1 MNTKTLLYI
10 LKRIAMAV
18 LTVWVVITVTFFV
31 TRAVPGGPFM
41 GEKAITE
48 AAQAALEAKYGL
60 DKPVMEQYFTY
71 LSDVL
76 TRLDFGPS
84 LKMRGLMV
92 IDVIADGLKTS
103 VKLGV
108 IAAFTALGIG
118 VVLGSVAALRR
129 NTILDKC
136 IMVITTA
143 FVSMP
148 SFIMGTLL
156 LLCFAVIL
164 PIFPANGSTTEGLV
178 LPIVTL
184 SLYPMAYITRLTR
197 SSMLDVLGQ
206 DYIRTA
212 RAKGVAPVKI
222 IFGHALK
229 NSLIPVITYFGP
241 SLKMRGRM
249 VIDVI
254 ADGLKT
260 SVKLGVIA
268 AFTALGIGVVLGS
281 VAALRRNTIL
291 DKCIMVITT
300 AFVSMPSFIMGTL
313 LLLCFAVIFPIFPA
327 NGSTTEGLVLP
338 IITLSLY
345 PMAYITRLTRSSM
358 LDVLGQDYIRTARAK
373 GVAPVKIIFGH
384 ALKNSLI
391 PVITYFGPMLAYI
404 VTGSLVV
411 EQIFAV
417 PGIGRAFV
425 SSITNRDYPMIMGTT
440 IVLACLIVIMNLVS
454 DILYKV
460 VDPRITLE

>member
-41 GEKAITE
+41 GEKAITKE
-48 AAQAALEAKYGL
+48 AQAALEAKYGL

-84 LKMRGLMV
+84 LKMRGRMV

-241 SLKMRGRM
+241 
-249 VIDVI
+249 
-254 ADGLKT
+254 
-260 SVKLGVIA
+260 
-268 AFTALGIGVVLGS
+268 
-281 VAALRRNTIL
+281 
-291 DKCIMVITT
+291 
-300 AFVSMPSFIMGTL
+300 
-313 LLLCFAVIFPIFPA
+313 
-327 NGSTTEGLVLP
+327 
-338 IITLSLY
+338 
-345 PMAYITRLTRSSM
+345 
-358 LDVLGQDYIRTARAK
+358 
-373 GVAPVKIIFGH
+373 
-384 ALKNSLI
+384 
-391 PVITYFGPMLAYI
+391 MLAYI

-425 SSITNRDYPMIMGTT
+425 NSITGRDYPLIMGTT
-440 IVLACLIVIMNLVS
+440 IVLATLIVVMNLIS
-454 DILYKV
+454 DVLYKV